1 MHPTTRAIARYHDL
15 LAASDPGA
23 VWAELSE
30 GQARAGLAFG
40 ERALCQVLRPHFLHP
55 GDFAHIAQ
63 AVRHVVSGIHR
74 LYEHLRAEPAEMVR
88 LLTLSEAE
96 QILLDLPDHYGR
108 PDMTTRM
115 DAFWTQGEVAGAG
128 QLSFLEYNSESPGGI
143 AFGEALSDLFAAL
156 EPGRRFRAEHTV
168 AAPPL
173 RPRVYEALVTCH
185 ADWCRTLGRPVPS
198 APNIAIVD
206 WRAARTRR
214 EFELSAETF
223 RARGSAVTI
232 CDPAELHYTDG
243 RLWAGDGFAVDVVYK
258 RVVVQELIDHCGT
271 PEAFAAHPLVRAAL
285 DGAVCVANG
294 LTVQLL
300 FSKVWFALLHDPR
313 FAMLLT
319 ADEQAAVRA
328 HVPWTVV
335 VAEGWVQRDGLRF
348 DLLAQ
353 LRAQRENYVLKP
365 AKDYGG
371 RGVVLGWEVDAATWD
386 AALAGALAEPHVAQ
400 AAVAT
405 PRAPFPLWRDGLV
418 IEDRL
423 VDVDPYVWR
432 GADVFHGG
440 VRLGTGGVL
449 NVSAGGGSAVPLWL
463 VDG

>member
-1 MHPTTRAIARYHDL
+1 MHPTSRAIARYHKL
-15 LAASDPGA
+15 LAASDAGA

-40 ERALCQVLRPHFLHP
+40 GRALCQVLRPHFLHP
-55 GDFAHIAQ
+55 ADFAHIAR
-63 AVRHVVSGIHR
+63 AVRHVVSGLHR
-74 LYEHLRAEPAEMVR
+74 LYGHLRAEPAEMIR
-88 LLTLSEAE
+88 LLALTESE
-96 QILLDLPDHYGR
+96 QVLLDLPDHYGR
-108 PDMTTRM
+108 PDMSTRM
-115 DAFWTQGEVAGAG
+115 DAFWTQGAVPGTG
-128 QLSFLEYNSESPGGI
+128 RLSFLEYNSESPGGI
-143 AFGEALSDLFAAL
+143 AFGEALSELFSTL
-156 EPGRRFRAEHTV
+156 EPGRRFRAEHSVT
-168 AAPPL
+168 APPL
-173 RPRVYEALVTCH
+173 RPRVYGALVACH
-185 ADWCRTLGRPVPS
+185 ADWCRALGRPVVA

-206 WRAARTRR
+206 WRGARTRR

-223 RARGSAVTI
+223 QARGSAVTI
-232 CDPAELHYTDG
+232 CDPAELAYTAG

-300 FSKVWFALLHDPR
+300 FSKTWFALLHDPH
-313 FAMLLT
+313 FATLLT

-328 HVPWTVV
+328 HVPWTVG
-335 VAEGWVQRDGLRF
+335 VADKWAQRDGLRV
-348 DLLAQ
+348 DLMPY
-353 LRAQRENYVLKP
+353 LRAEHEHFVLKP

-386 AALAGALAEPHVAQ
+386 AALEQALSEPHVAQ
-400 AAVAT
+400 AAVVA
-405 PRAPFPLWRDGLV
+405 PVAPFPVWRDGLV

-432 GADVFHGG
+432 GAEVFHGG
-440 VRLGTGGVL
+440 VRLGTGGIL
-449 NVSAGGGSAVPLWL
+449 NVTSGGGSAAPLWL
-463 VDG
+463 VAG